1 MNASTPRLPDS
12 LWAASAA
19 TPAPTPP
26 LKGRH
31 EADVVV
37 VGGGFAGLSTALHLS
52 EAGKSV
58 ILLESAEPGWGA
70 SGRNGGQVNPA
81 WRMLPSEITA
91 KYGSNRAPAVLD
103 MLNRSCDLA
112 FDVIKRHAIDCDAE
126 RPGFVHAGFG
136 QFGKTFLDG
145 WVKEWTA
152 LGVPVERY
160 DRKGLADLIG
170 TDFYHFGMRDPRGG
184 HLQPLSYARG
194 LAKAAIAQGATI
206 HGGSAVTEIH
216 EKGKGWRVVTAG
228 GEVEAE
234 HVVLCTNAYT
244 DKLWPDLR
252 KSVVPVV
259 SFVAAT
265 EPLDAARLAKILPG
279 RHACAETRRELH
291 YFKLDRDNRFVI
303 GGRGNLT
310 NVKTEG
316 SVEHLKETARR
327 IFPAL
332 EGVGWS
338 YGWGG
343 RIAATPD
350 HTPRLFKLARNV
362 HAGLAFNGRGVA
374 MATMFGTQ
382 LARVVLGEEPEM
394 PVEDM
399 DQVPNHAFRQFG
411 ITWFMVSGRILD
423 KRDMAETPPTLA

>member
-58 ILLESAEPGWGA
+58 ILLEAAEPGWGA

-112 FDVIKRHAIDCDAE
+112 FNVIKRHAIDCDPE

-136 QFGKTFLDG
+136 QAGKKFLDG
-145 WVKEWTA
+145 WIKEWTA

-160 DRKGLADLIG
+160 DRKGLRDLIG

-194 LAKAAIAQGATI
+194 LAKAAIAQGALI
-206 HGGSAVTEIH
+206 HGGSPVTEIH
-216 EKGKGWRVVTAG
+216 EKGKGWQVVTPG
-228 GEVEAE
+228 GSVEAE

-244 DKLWPDLR
+244 DKLWPNLR

-265 EPLDAARLAKILPG
+265 EPLDAARLAQVLPG
-279 RHACAETRRELH
+279 RHACAETRHELH

-303 GGRGNLT
+303 GGRGNMT
-310 NVKTEG
+310 NVRTEG
-316 SVEHLKETARR
+316 SVEHLKETARK

-332 EGVGWS
+332 EGIGWS

-394 PVEDM
+394 PVEEM

-411 ITWFMVSGRILD
+411 ITWYMVSGRILD